1 MSYADNRPLL
11 AVIVYLGFIILVS
24 NRIIKDYSKLQNKES
39 IDFNVIILIFLIIF
53 GVYSLVTDTT
63 NVVKFSQITIKKFTN
78 NPGYLQNQLNQINKL
93 KYYTDIIQYEIIN

>member
-11 AVIVYLGFIILVS
+11 AVIVYLGFVILVS
-24 NRIIKDYSKLQNKES
+24 NRIIKDYTKLKNKES